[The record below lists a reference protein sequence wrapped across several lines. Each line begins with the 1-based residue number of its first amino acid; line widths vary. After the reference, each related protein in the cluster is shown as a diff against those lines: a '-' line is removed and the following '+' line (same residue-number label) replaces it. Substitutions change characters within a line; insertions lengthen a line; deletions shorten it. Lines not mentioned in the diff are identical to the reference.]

1 MEKNYEIDIEKNQ
14 LETPKRY
21 TVKTSDKTQNS
32 EAIIIQNR
40 YEVLIDEDES
50 DTNEC
55 NKQSIWCNVTA
66 RRSSQVNLRNNGVK
80 KDQHKHK
87 SKTKEKEEERVIVL
101 RWLLRAL

>member
-50 DTNEC
+50 DINEC
-55 NKQSIWCNVTA
+55 NNDNDKVSDVM
-66 RRSSQVNLRNNGVK
+66 
-80 KDQHKHK
+80 
-87 SKTKEKEEERVIVL
+87 
-101 RWLLRAL
+101 